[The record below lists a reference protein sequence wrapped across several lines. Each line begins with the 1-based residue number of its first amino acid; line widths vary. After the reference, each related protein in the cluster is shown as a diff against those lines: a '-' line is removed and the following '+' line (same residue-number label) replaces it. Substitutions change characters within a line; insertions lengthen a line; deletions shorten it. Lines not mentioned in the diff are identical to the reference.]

1 MKTLQI
7 KITGSGSLEEIKQA
21 LQDVITS
28 LDNPDND
35 FETGEQFED
44 ATLYTEVDEVDENE
58 NFETFFENHDIM

>member
-28 LDNPDND
+28 LDDPDND

-44 ATLYTEVDEVDENE
+44 TTLYTEVDEIEE
-58 NFETFFENHDIM
+58 GETFYDDKL